1 MGKSRCNTFL
11 FYASQVHS
19 SHLKVFKLR
28 RLIFTLLISGC
39 LKVGHRKH
47 GRTIKPLNQCAVI
60 DLNISA
66 TTQSKEPPNGWSR
79 ERRSVG
85 LCAELLNA
93 TRAPHSHS
101 LLFFR
106 RPRGSTLGPRPCDG
120 WWRRGRPEGVFF
132 LFSRTAWP
140 PWPCRRTLSLFHRTR
155 RAGCRHRTPCSSF
168 PARPR
173 GRTPGGSEEGKVRGV
188 GVCVCVC
195 SPHDCPTCEMCGTLK
210 SL

>member
-11 FYASQVHS
+11 FYTSQVHS

-106 RPRGSTLGPRPCDG
+106 RPRGSTLGPRPCDD
-120 WWRRGRPEGVFF
+120 WWRLAQREARGCFLPLQSNSLAAVALPSYFEPFPSNSEGRM
-132 LFSRTAWP
+132 SASN
-140 PWPCRRTLSLFHRTR
+140 SL
-155 RAGCRHRTPCSSF
+155 
-168 PARPR
+168 
-173 GRTPGGSEEGKVRGV
+173 
-188 GVCVCVC
+188 
-195 SPHDCPTCEMCGTLK
+195 
-210 SL
+210 